1 MNNEEVTKIKEEL
14 QGLIDEVDRTGD
26 VSDEFIELLDEISD
40 ELETAKENKKIQ
52 NQEELKDKLESLKE
66 IAYKTGAISE
76 ESAAGII
83 EAIQALKIEA
93 PEVEVAAP
101 VVNVQPPEVKVTVPE
116 IKIPEIKPPIVNVTT
131 PDLIAIKKPTWLAS
145 IIDIK
150 PIVERLDQVIAA
162 FFGFTFPRD
171 PSNAIS
177 VRLSDGEK
185 FYKALGGAIGSM
197 TGNAVFRKAD
207 NSTSTAVVDDNGNL
221 QISQQPYTTIY
232 QGNKTVPTGSAQAVG
247 LSQSIH
253 SITIKAIAANTYP
266 VFVGSHTV
274 TTSNGF
280 ELYGGESVSLDID
293 NISSVYVIS
302 TNAAQEVRYIAI

>member
-14 QGLIDEVDRTGD
+14 QKLIDEVDRTGD
-26 VSDEFIELLDEISD
+26 VSDEFVELLDEISD

-66 IAYKTGAISE
+66 IASNTGAISQ

-83 EAIQALKIEA
+83 EAIQSLKIEA

-131 PDLIAIKKPTWLAS
+131 PDLIAIKKPTWLAG

-150 PIVERLDQVIAA
+150 PILERLDQVIAA

-207 NSTSTAVVDDNGNL
+207 NSTSTAVVDDDGNL
-221 QISQQPYTTIY
+221 QAVIKSSEADDLDTIIIESGNYTYIGY
-232 QGNKTVPTGSAQAVG
+232 AEPGSSENK
-247 LSQSIH
+247 
-253 SITIKAIAANTYP
+253 P
-266 VFVGSHTV
+266 VWKCKRID
-274 TTSNGF
+274 
-280 ELYGGESVSLDID
+280 ESVVGETRIKFADGDKNFD
-293 NISSVYVIS
+293 NIGSNITSLNY
-302 TNAAQEVRYIAI
+302 